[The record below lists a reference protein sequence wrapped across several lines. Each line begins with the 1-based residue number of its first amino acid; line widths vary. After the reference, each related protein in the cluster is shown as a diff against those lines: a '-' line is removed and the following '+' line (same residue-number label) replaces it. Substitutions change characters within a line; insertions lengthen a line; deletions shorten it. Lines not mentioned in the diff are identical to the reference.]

1 MAPHVEIY
9 RVKVSPWARARSAAI
24 VVAAFLGGLVLARGL
39 DHRDWNLS
47 TQWTKITTV
56 EDVSTGVR
64 TVIQEQSGTTESRTA
79 PGPNAP
85 GVGLFGAEGADK

>member
-1 MAPHVEIY
+1 MSNVEVY
-9 RVKVSPWARARSAAI
+9 RVRHSPWARARTASI
-24 VVAAFLGGLVLARGL
+24 VLGAFLGGFILARGL

-64 TVIQEQSGTTESRTA
+64 TVIQEQSGTTEARTA